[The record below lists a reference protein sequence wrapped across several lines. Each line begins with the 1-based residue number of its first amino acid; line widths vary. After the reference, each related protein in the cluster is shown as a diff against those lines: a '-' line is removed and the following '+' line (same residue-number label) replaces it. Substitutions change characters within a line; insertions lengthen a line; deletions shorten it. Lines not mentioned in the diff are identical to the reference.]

1 MSHQQ
6 ATRVLAI
13 RHGETS
19 WNVDTRIQGKLDI
32 GLNDNGRKQAERLGA
47 ALAKSQAQE
56 PLNVISAIY
65 SSDLWRAYDT
75 ALSISKATGVPVVA
89 DEGLRERGFGVF
101 EGKTFDEIAQ
111 LWPDQSL
118 RWRQRDPHF
127 GDALLR
133 ETFGVPPTDNVIRK
147 WRVNGDARTAGEF
160 LPKCV
165 DVIAQRFVRSG
176 RRVGR
181 FVFEAGDR
189 ECRRAWLCDI
199 WLFLLG
205 FGGFWFSRG
214 RFCRAW
220 LFCFWLSRSL
230 FFGAWL
236 IRVGGHRD
244 ARDRGRKA
252 QATNQAACDVKTERS
267 LSGHDICH
275 SFIS

>member
-13 RHGETS
+13 RHGETA

-75 ALSISKATGVPVVA
+75 ALSISQATGVPVVT

-127 GDALLR
+127 CPEG
-133 ETFGVPPTDNVIRK
+133 
-147 WRVNGDARTAGEF
+147 GE
-160 LPKCV
+160 
-165 DVIAQRFVRSG
+165 
-176 RRVGR
+176 
-181 FVFEAGDR
+181 
-189 ECRRAWLCDI
+189 
-199 WLFLLG
+199 
-205 FGGFWFSRG
+205 
-214 RFCRAW
+214 
-220 LFCFWLSRSL
+220 SL
-230 FFGAWL
+230 TQF
-236 IRVGGHRD
+236 
-244 ARDRGRKA
+244 
-252 QATNQAACDVKTERS
+252 TERILKASEALAAAHPGQQIALVAHGGVMDVLYRAATGQGIQAPRTWS
-267 LSGHDICH
+267 LGNAVINRLLWTPAGFTLVGWNDAHHLENAAMDEPV
-275 SFIS
+275 FLNT